1 MEAVEAHQQSFSVRQ
16 TSQIQSSW
24 CLMAPRNLR
33 VLLVAYHF
41 PPMNS
46 SGVQRPLAM
55 QKLLPRFGVDVSVLT
70 HTYSRSDL
78 LSEPNVLRVY
88 DTNSNGASK
97 LLHYPLRVLQRGA
110 RALGRSTS
118 WHGVWMRGV
127 KRRADSI
134 LEIAKPDI
142 VVSTYPPVETL
153 DLGLHLSK
161 KYGVP
166 LVADFRDGLLF
177 EPIEAEMLRST
188 RTRARYQQ
196 IEQDIARH
204 SAGILTVSDPISDYF
219 RAQYQ
224 HAAVL
229 TLPNG
234 FDPDEPWVEPSSDE
248 LDRSRFNLVY
258 TGRLS
263 LSEKGRHASVFTQT
277 VTRLVKDSPAVADK
291 LRIHFV
297 GEFSA
302 AEKAEWSALIDAGVV
317 RFHGLLSRP
326 RALGFQRAATMLLLV
341 ASSGK
346 TSVATGKLFEY
357 LNAGRPILGVT
368 RNTAAEKIIL
378 ETRAGVVVDP
388 ADGDAIYGM
397 LERLVLE
404 PHSMASIDPCA
415 AEVQKYS
422 RHRQMEVLASFLK
435 GLVPAAGAADR

>member
-1 MEAVEAHQQSFSVRQ
+1 
-16 TSQIQSSW
+16 
-24 CLMAPRNLR
+24 
-33 VLLVAYHF
+33 
-41 PPMNS
+41 
-46 SGVQRPLAM
+46 
-55 QKLLPRFGVDVSVLT
+55 
-70 HTYSRSDL
+70 
-78 LSEPNVLRVY
+78 VY
-88 DTNSNGASK
+88 DTNSNGAGK
-97 LLHYPLRVLQRGA
+97 LLHYPLRILQRVA

-118 WHGVWMRGV
+118 WHGVWTRGA

-134 LEIAKPDI
+134 FEIAKPDV

-153 DLGLHLSK
+153 DIGLYLSK

-188 RTRARYQQ
+188 RTRARYRE
-196 IEQDIARH
+196 IEQDIAKQ

-248 LDRSRFNLVY
+248 LDRSAFNLVY
-258 TGRLS
+258 TGRLGQ
-263 LSEKGRHASVFTQT
+263 SEKGRQASVFADA

-291 LRIHFV
+291 LRIHLV

-302 AEKAEWSALIDAGVV
+302 AEQREWSDLIDAGVV
-317 RFHGLLSRP
+317 RLHGLVNRP
-326 RALGFQRAATMLLLV
+326 RALGFQRAASMLLLV

-368 RNTAAEKIIL
+368 RNTAAEKIIVK
-378 ETRAGVVVDP
+378 TRAGVVVDP
-388 ADGDAIYGM
+388 ADGDAIRAM
-397 LERLVLE
+397 LARVVLE
-404 PHSMASIDPCA
+404 PDYMGSIDRCDS
-415 AEVQKYS
+415 EIRKYS

-435 GLVPAAGAADR
+435 SLAPDAVAADA